1 MTAIDPA
8 AARGEP
14 GSGSSATLALWLMFA
29 AYTFNYVDRQILII
43 LGEPIRSEFGL
54 NDKQLGFLTGTA
66 FALFYATLGVP
77 IARVADRWNRVN
89 ILAGALALWSAM
101 TALCA
106 AAGSFAQLAL
116 ARVGVGVGE
125 AGGTPPAVSLLS
137 DYFDERRRGTAMAIY
152 QMGSTV
158 GILIGF
164 VVGGWVNQ
172 IWGWRVAMLSVG
184 LPGILLAIAIKLA
197 VREPLRTAS
206 RSNDTA
212 PAFGA
217 ALRVL
222 RGIRTLRWTNFAATC
237 NGIAVYGVMGWV
249 PIYLIR
255 EYGMTTGQVGTY
267 IGLIAGFVGSIGVFL
282 GGWLSDFA
290 SRRDPRWRARIPAI
304 SSAVFVPLVLLVVTA
319 PSATATIALLVPA
332 YLAALAYTGPVWA
345 ILQSVSPPALR
356 ATSASI
362 LLLLVN
368 LIGLALGPQLI
379 GFISDAMQ
387 GAGDN
392 TGLRVGICVSASF
405 GLLGGAGLWM
415 ASNSLEADA
424 RAQRDGSG

>member
-1 MTAIDPA
+1 MTHDQAGAKAADPRDGTGRNVA
-8 AARGEP
+8 
-14 GSGSSATLALWLMFA
+14 LALLFA
-29 AYTFNYVDRQILII
+29 AYAFNYVDRQILVI
-43 LGEPIRSEFGL
+43 LGEPIRTEFGL
-54 NDKQLGFLTGTA
+54 NDKQLGFLTGTV

-77 IARVADRWNRVN
+77 IARIADRWNRVN

-101 TALCA
+101 TAIGA
-106 AAGSFAQLAL
+106 AATNFTQLAL
-116 ARVGVGVGE
+116 ARVGVGIGE

-172 IWGWRVAMLSVG
+172 IWGWRVAMLAVG
-184 LPGILLAIAIKLA
+184 LPGVLLAIVIRLV
-197 VREPLRTAS
+197 VREPPRTAP
-206 RSNDTA
+206 RSADAA
-212 PAFGA
+212 PGFGA

-249 PIYLIR
+249 PIYLMR
-255 EYGMTTGQVGTY
+255 EFGLTTGQVGTS
-267 IGLIAGFVGSIGVFL
+267 IGLIAGFAGSVGVLL
-282 GGWLSDFA
+282 GGWLSDLA
-290 SRRDPRWRARIPAI
+290 GRRDPRWRALVPAL
-304 SSAVFVPLVLLVVTA
+304 SSALFVPLVVLVVNA
-319 PSATATIALLVPA
+319 GSATVAIALLVPA
-332 YLAALAYTGPVWA
+332 YLVALAYTGPVWA
-345 ILQSVSPPALR
+345 VLQTVSPPTLR

-379 GFISDAMQ
+379 GIISDAMHD
-387 GAGDN
+387 AGGN
-392 TGLRVGICVSASF
+392 VGLRVGISVSAAF
-405 GLLGGAGLWM
+405 GLLGAAGLWM
-415 ASNSLEADA
+415 ASISFSDDA
-424 RAQRDGSG
+424 LAQERASS